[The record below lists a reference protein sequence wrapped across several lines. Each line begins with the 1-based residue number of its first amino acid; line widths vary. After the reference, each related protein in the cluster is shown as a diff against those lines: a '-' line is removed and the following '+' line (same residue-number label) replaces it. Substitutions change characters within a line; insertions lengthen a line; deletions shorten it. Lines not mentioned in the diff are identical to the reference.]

1 MALRKLTFKPG
12 INRDITDYAQEG
24 GWYACNKVRFFKGF
38 PKKIGGWT
46 KHTVAKFNGVCRSLF
61 AFSGLSGVE
70 YLAIGTNEKIL
81 LDAGGTTYNITPIR
95 ATAGAGN
102 IVFAATN
109 GSSTI
114 TATDT
119 AHGAAVG
126 DWVTFSGAANL
137 YSSGGTITA
146 VILNK
151 EYKIDAITS
160 NDVFTFTALDANGDA
175 IAANAND
182 SLNGGGSSNASY
194 QIAIGNETGA
204 EGVGW
209 GASTWNTAGATVT
222 LEGGTTRAG
231 GWSDPRSSP
240 GIFNPMRLL
249 YFTRYQD
256 DLLFNIRFGEIYR
269 WVWQTS
275 PSTKA
280 VLLSASPS
288 SGTEVPNEVT
298 QVLIAQDNVSN
309 IIIALG
315 CTPYPA
321 SGTPDRDPLL
331 IRWSDVSNPFNFTP
345 SDTTT
350 AGSLTVQNGSQILR
364 GVPTNRETLVFT
376 ESTLNSLKFIG
387 GFDVFRLDEIS
398 SNTSLVGP
406 NAVATADG
414 VTYWMGVNKF
424 YKYDGRL
431 GTLDCTVQEE
441 IFKAYNLGQAEQIFA
456 GINSEFHEVWWFYP
470 ASGATTITHYVAYN
484 YREKVWFYG
493 DCDGTSVGD
502 LTFARTAWQDTGL
515 FDKPFAAGADKNI
528 YQHEIGNN
536 AATDSSPHAAMAAF
550 ITSAQVS
557 VDQGD
562 RFVLMN
568 RIIPDIDFTDSNAS
582 TDGTAIVPTVNF
594 SVIAKKAPGAA
605 TYTINESDETLTDAV
620 TAVNT
625 STIDQYT
632 QQAHMRA
639 RGRSMAFKIESTA
652 ANVAWELGVP
662 RVDLRP
668 DGRRG

>member
-1 MALRKLTFKPG
+1 MR
-12 INRDITDYAQEG
+12 
-24 GWYACNKVRFFKGF
+24 
-38 PKKIGGWT
+38 
-46 KHTVAKFNGVCRSLF
+46 
-61 AFSGLSGVE
+61 
-70 YLAIGTNEKIL
+70 
-81 LDAGGTTYNITPIR
+81 
-95 ATAGAGN
+95 
-102 IVFAATN
+102 IV
-109 GSSTI
+109 
-114 TATDT
+114 
-119 AHGAAVG
+119 
-126 DWVTFSGAANL
+126 
-137 YSSGGTITA
+137 
-146 VILNK
+146 
-151 EYKIDAITS
+151 
-160 NDVFTFTALDANGDA
+160 
-175 IAANAND
+175 
-182 SLNGGGSSNASY
+182 
-194 QIAIGNETGA
+194 
-204 EGVGW
+204 
-209 GASTWNTAGATVT
+209 
-222 LEGGTTRAG
+222 
-231 GWSDPRSSP
+231 
-240 GIFNPMRLL
+240 

-256 DLLFNIRFGEIYR
+256 DLLFNVRFGEIYR

-275 PSTKA
+275 PSTRA

-431 GTLDCTVQEE
+431 STLDCTVQEE
-441 IFKAYNLGQAEQIFA
+441 VFKSYNIDQAEQIFA

-470 ASGATTITHYVAYN
+470 ASGSTTITHYVAYN
-484 YREKVWFYG
+484 YRENVWFYG
-493 DCDGTSVGD
+493 DCDGTSEND
-502 LTFARTAWQDTGL
+502 ASFARTAWQDTGL
-515 FDKPFAAGADKNI
+515 FTKPFAAGADKNI
-528 YQHEIGNN
+528 YEHEVGNN
-536 AATDSSPHAAMAAF
+536 AATDSSPHAALSAF

-557 VDQGD
+557 IDQGD

-568 RIIPDIDFTDSNAS
+568 RIIPDVDFTHSNAPTDTANS
-582 TDGTAIVPTVNF
+582 TGGSSVTPTVNL
-594 SVIAKKAPGAA
+594 SVIAKKFPGAA
-605 TYTINESDETLTDAV
+605 TYTTNESDETLTDAV
-620 TAVNT
+620 TAVST
-625 STIDQYT
+625 STIDQFT

-639 RGRSMAFKIESTA
+639 RGRSLAFKIESTA
-652 ANVAWELGVP
+652 ANVAWELGTP
-662 RVDLRP
+662 RVDFRP
-668 DGRRG
+668 DGRRS